1 MKPLENN
8 SVNDQKLNIQPQTIE
23 QKLDE
28 AIHDLEAGITYSEE
42 EVWRDLSEKYGLIY
56 KIGYTRAAQRD
67 LQMDGPFLLECC

>member
-28 AIHDLEAGITYSEE
+28 AIHDFEAGRTYSEE
-42 EVWRDLSEKYGLIY
+42 EVWRNLSEKYGFNL
-56 KIGYTRAAQRD
+56 
-67 LQMDGPFLLECC
+67 